1 MRETTSVIGRRMLDP
16 PHPREWGS
24 GRADE
29 NDEVCVRKLT
39 YYPRLARVVKCLNL
53 SPRDLALAGSVS
65 CDTALGITRPET
77 PTPTSRT
84 GRDAAALRP
93 RSVVASAA
101 MTPAA
106 FVGRGSVARRVM
118 CWKLRYVSLRTTV
131 RPASP
136 RLPRRSDTRCASL
149 AMCWV
154 SSVTSVVSSSKVV
167 SL

>member
-53 SPRDLALAGSVS
+53 STSRPRAYGRRSEGDTALAGSVS

-101 MTPAA
+101 MT
-106 FVGRGSVARRVM
+106 
-118 CWKLRYVSLRTTV
+118 
-131 RPASP
+131 
-136 RLPRRSDTRCASL
+136 
-149 AMCWV
+149 
-154 SSVTSVVSSSKVV
+154 
-167 SL
+167 